1 MPGGFMHRYRLGLGF
16 GLLAGS
22 LALVLSACGGPGHV
36 GEAVR
41 PKAATGH
48 EAMGE
53 AHVEACAKAVAGEP
67 LVVDLKSN
75 ERSDLEIA
83 MKDGVV
89 VVGFDCKSLKITKG
103 CSAPGSYRFAG
114 VTRKEDVVRMQNQD
128 EMAANLPLTG
138 ATMSASM
145 KRGSTLDLAL
155 VTVGKRRTTVSELT
169 KGDLK
174 GTCEGASHVVRGVYI
189 GAFALA
195 TGTEGE
201 ARAVAQIFGAGGSAG
216 SAAGRK
222 TEARDGDLE
231 ACRKA
236 SADANEPP
244 QDCAAITRLELV
256 PLVAE
261 KTDRETAEQKKKDG
275 TDDPMQVA
283 CSNGFDWD
291 GKKCVKAGSAKVVR
305 ACDRDT
311 GTKDECQKA
320 CDGGSAESCYNLALY
335 ATQEPKKITMLD
347 GTSKM
352 VRYSDPKPD
361 VATVEKAC
369 SLGYALGCS
378 RAASLYANQAYAS
391 KVDAEKKTAFER
403 SAKLITSACDL
414 GESSSCQ
421 ALASYYDPNT
431 PEHPGLAK
439 SVDKLVSYVRRSCDL
454 GAGYSC
460 GRLGDMHRDG
470 KNVKEDS
477 KLAIAAYERQCTSG
491 GYIDGDG
498 CYKIGAIYAN
508 GKGLPVDKAKA
519 IGYFERAC
527 GLRSVPAC
535 LAGVELANEAKDTS
549 KARALLEK
557 GCSKDVRGWD
567 TCLALGEAYEKGN
580 LGLQKDFGKA
590 AEAYELGCAKGGCT
604 KAGDLYKTGGANLTA
619 SPEKALRAYTSG
631 CLMMNDAKACAGQEA
646 IVKAKGKD
654 ELVKLYGFRCEQ
666 RSDARSCLKLKQS
679 GGAPTETAW
688 KRAQDNAQYGC
699 KQLHY
704 GDECKLWKELGG
716 APSPVEI
723 AQPTRE
729 AVLKKQQEAQAKAA
743 GAPKK

>member
-1 MPGGFMHRYRLGLGF
+1 MHRYRLGLGL
-16 GLLAGS
+16 GLLAAS
-22 LALVLSACGGPGHV
+22 VSIAVTACGGPGHV
-36 GEAVR
+36 GEAIR

-67 LVVDLKSN
+67 LVVDLKSS

-89 VVGFDCKSLKITKG
+89 VVGFDCKSLKIAKG
-103 CSAPGSYRFAG
+103 CAAPGSYRFAG

-138 ATMSASM
+138 ASMSASM

-169 KGDLK
+169 RADLK
-174 GTCEGASHVVRGVYI
+174 GTCESATHVVRGVYI

-236 SADANEPP
+236 TADANEPP

-256 PLVAE
+256 PLVNE
-261 KTDRETAEQKKKDG
+261 KTDRETAEQKKSTG
-275 TDDPMQVA
+275 GDDSLQVA

-291 GKKCVKAGSAKVVR
+291 GKKCVKAGSSKIAR

-311 GTKDECQKA
+311 GTKDECAKA
-320 CDGGSAESCYNLALY
+320 CDGGSGESCFTLAVY
-335 ATQEPKKITMLD
+335 ATQEPRKLTMPD
-347 GTSKM
+347 GTSKT

-361 VATVEKAC
+361 VLLVEKAC
-369 SLGYALGCS
+369 SLGYAMGCS
-378 RAASLYANQAYAS
+378 RAASLYANQAYAP
-391 KVDAEKKTAFER
+391 KATDAEKKAAFER
-403 SAKLITSACDL
+403 SAKLVVSACDL
-414 GESSSCQ
+414 GESYSCQ
-421 ALASYYDPNT
+421 SLASYHDPNT
-431 PEHPGLAK
+431 PEHIGITK
-439 SVDKLVSYVRRSCDL
+439 SVDKLVAYVRRACDL
-454 GAGYSC
+454 GSGFSC

-470 KNVKEDS
+470 KNAKEDS
-477 KLAIAAYERQCTSG
+477 KLAIAAYERQCSSG
-491 GYIDGDG
+491 GYVDGDG

-508 GKGLPVDKAKA
+508 GKGIAADKTKA

-557 GCSKDVRGWD
+557 GCSKEVRGWD
-567 TCLALGEAYEKGN
+567 TCLMLGEAYEKGN
-580 LGLQKDFGKA
+580 LGLQKDYTKA
-590 AEAYELGCAKGGCT
+590 AEAYELGCAKGGCL
-604 KAGDLYKTGGANLTA
+604 KAGDLYKSGGPGLPP
-619 SPEKALRAYTSG
+619 SPDKALRAYTTA
-631 CLMMNDAKACAGQEA
+631 CLNSSDAKACAAQEA
-646 IVKAKGKD
+646 IAKTKGKD
-654 ELVKLYGFRCEQ
+654 ELVKLYKYRCEM
-666 RSDARSCLKLKQS
+666 RSEGRSCVKLKQI
-679 GGAPTETAW
+679 GGTASEAGL
-688 KRAQDNAQYGC
+688 KTAASNAQYNC

-704 GDECKLWKELGG
+704 GDECKVWKDLGG
-716 APSPVEI
+716 TPTALEL

-729 AVLKKQQEAQAKAA
+729 ATLKKQQEAQAKAA
-743 GAPKK
+743 ATPPKK